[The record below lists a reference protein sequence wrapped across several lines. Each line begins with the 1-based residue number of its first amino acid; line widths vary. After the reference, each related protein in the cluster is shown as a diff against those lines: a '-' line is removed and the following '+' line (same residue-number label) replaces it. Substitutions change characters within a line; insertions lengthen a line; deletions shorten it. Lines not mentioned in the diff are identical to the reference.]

1 MNLFIWLN
9 CISRY
14 LSLKILPFHWN
25 WKRGKWVIFFFPEK
39 RMSLLLLIS
48 NNYMQSSACLCR
60 LFCQL
65 ILETTKWVS
74 ASSLVPYQQNHHP
87 CWLVHVK
94 IVGTLSNHDDD
105 GIVKRES
112 HKFAYLTTKNN
123 SFARFARAFFIF
135 FSHFADVLVLSTT
148 WNDLFCSCGDDVG
161 ISWQTFNFVV
171 LFLKRWFQFN
181 SRIVRKHFASVMT
194 LNNCEIITETRNF
207 IFRWRSRWCRRRLC
221 LSSLVC
227 YVNGPQSHFLAC
239 FSFKLHDPQLS
250 SALERATLK
259 KEISATKYISTKCR
273 ELM

>member
-65 ILETTKWVS
+65 ILETTKSVS
-74 ASSLVPYQQNHHP
+74 VSSLVPYQQNHHP

-112 HKFAYLTTKNN
+112 HKFAYLTTKNS
-123 SFARFARAFFIF
+123 SFARFARAFLIF
-135 FSHFADVLVLSTT
+135 FF
-148 WNDLFCSCGDDVG
+148 
-161 ISWQTFNFVV
+161 TF
-171 LFLKRWFQFN
+171 
-181 SRIVRKHFASVMT
+181 
-194 LNNCEIITETRNF
+194 
-207 IFRWRSRWCRRRLC
+207 RRRPRSFYVKWPVLQLWGRRGHIMTNVQFC
-221 LSSLVC
+221 RLISEALV
-227 YVNGPQSHFLAC
+227 P
-239 FSFKLHDPQLS
+239 
-250 SALERATLK
+250 
-259 KEISATKYISTKCR
+259 I
-273 ELM
+273 